1 MQKNDCTIQGLE
13 QKIKGKMEEEGRLFL
28 YMYELDEENI
38 FYTIVQEE
46 NKVYYLCKDGLCGQ
60 MLYIPTHQPQ
70 KAYIRRNTYLFK
82 IEEND
87 LDEIAKN
94 YHMYK
99 RRMEK
104 IQQDVEA
111 MEKVLDSQKIRG
123 LFAKLKAGK

>member
-1 MQKNDCTIQGLE
+1 MKGRKTMQKNDCTIQGLE

-87 LDEIAKN
+87 LDEIAKIIICTKEEWKKSN
-94 YHMYK
+94 KM
-99 RRMEK
+99 
-104 IQQDVEA
+104 
-111 MEKVLDSQKIRG
+111 
-123 LFAKLKAGK
+123 LKQWKKY